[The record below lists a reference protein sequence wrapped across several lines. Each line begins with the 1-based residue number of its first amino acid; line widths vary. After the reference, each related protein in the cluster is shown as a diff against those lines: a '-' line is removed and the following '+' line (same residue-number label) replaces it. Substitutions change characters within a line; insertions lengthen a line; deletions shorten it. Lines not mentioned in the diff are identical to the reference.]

1 MGVKMKT
8 DEPTFD
14 LKRSRLIYAGI
25 FVLLFAVEI
34 IIGMYVHDSFV
45 RPYVGD
51 MLVVILLWALV
62 RIFIPRKAVWL
73 SGAIFVFSVL
83 VELTQLI
90 PLADFLGIE
99 NRLVRVI
106 MGTSFAV
113 GDIFA
118 YAAGCAVT
126 AVVDIAVFRQR
137 KRLNYDRG
145 STDEHS

>member
-8 DEPTFD
+8 DDPTFD

-99 NRLVRVI
+99 NRLVRVL

-113 GDIFA
+113 GDIFV

-126 AVVDIAVFRQR
+126 AVVDIAVFRHKKKTLEQ
-137 KRLNYDRG
+137 
-145 STDEHS
+145 